1 MPFYFLV
8 KENYFSFFQIDVYSF
23 GVLLCEMCTR
33 KLPVLENREEQVRLV
48 SNKEFAM
55 LILWCIEEDP
65 MMRPSMEEVIKEL
78 EQIKDID

>member
-1 MPFYFLV
+1 
-8 KENYFSFFQIDVYSF
+8 
-23 GVLLCEMCTR
+23 MCTR

-48 SNKEFAM
+48 SNKEFSM

-78 EQIKDID
+78 EQIKDIDEELILLQNFLSGSLAS

>member
-1 MPFYFLV
+1 
-8 KENYFSFFQIDVYSF
+8 
-23 GVLLCEMCTR
+23 MCTR

-48 SNKEFAM
+48 SNKEFSL

-78 EQIKDID
+78 EQIKDIDEELILLQNFLSGSLAS

>member
-1 MPFYFLV
+1 
-8 KENYFSFFQIDVYSF
+8 
-23 GVLLCEMCTR
+23 MCTR

-48 SNKEFAM
+48 SNKEFSM

-78 EQIKDID
+78 QQIKDIDEELILLQNFLSGSLAS